1 MTSENQA
8 LLDSIRLIVFDAVA
22 EAIVPVNKRLDILT
36 ERVDTLTERVDTLTE
51 RVDTL
56 TERVDTLTERVDAL
70 TERVDAL
77 TERVDALTE
86 RVDAIETEQ
95 RDQRFLL
102 QSLDARFTSF
112 DLRVSMLE
120 GNFKRIETLVDT
132 IETRTSQLYS
142 DQLTL
147 TTNVE
152 RGFRQIRNDINDT
165 LRELDGHSKHQRSQ
179 ARKIADLE
187 ERVNSLQMRLAQ
199 LEKAQGAS

>member
-8 LLDSIRLIVFDAVA
+8 LLDSIRLIVVDVVT
-22 EAIVPVNKRLDILT
+22 EAIAPVNQRL
-36 ERVDTLTERVDTLTE
+36 DTLTERVDTLTE
-51 RVDTL
+51 RVDM
-56 TERVDTLTERVDAL
+56 
-70 TERVDAL
+70 
-77 TERVDALTE
+77 LTE

-95 RDQRFLL
+95 RDQRFIL

-112 DLRVSMLE
+112 NLRLSMLE

-147 TTNVE
+147 TTQVE

-199 LEKAQGAS
+199 LEKAQSAS